1 MRIAMI
7 GQRGVPAT
15 YGGVERH
22 VEEIG
27 SRLAERG
34 HEVTVFVRPSY
45 SDHVGDEYR
54 GMRVKRVATMST
66 RHLDAIV
73 HASLSTVSAMR
84 TGFDIVHYHAIGP
97 GVPAV
102 LPRFTRRSR
111 VIQTIHG
118 LDSQR
123 AKWGRFA
130 QSALTGAE
138 WLSGRV
144 PHEVIV
150 VSRDLHEHYRE
161 RYGRET
167 HLIMNG
173 VDSRARREPSLIVD
187 EYALQQHKY
196 ALFVGRLVPE
206 KAPDQLIRA
215 FRRVS
220 GDYRLVIAGGS
231 SFTGDYVDEL
241 HRLAADDPRVL
252 FTGYVYGEM
261 LDELYT
267 NAAAFVLP
275 STLEGLPLTLLE
287 AIEYGAPIVASN
299 IPPHE
304 EVIDASGIG
313 HTLFAVGN
321 EDDLTRALQQTLD
334 AQPQAQRG
342 IEQMRARILPRFQW
356 PEVTTATE
364 AVYHQAWRVKTPG
377 EGDHSSKLTR
387 HISDGTNDH

>member
-15 YGGVERH
+15 WGGVERH
-22 VEEIG
+22 VEEVG

-34 HEVTVFVRPSY
+34 HDVTVFVRPSY

-54 GMRVKRVATMST
+54 GMRVKRVATVST

-84 TGFDIVHYHAIGP
+84 TGFDILHYHAIGP

-102 LPRFTRRSR
+102 LPRMTRRSR

-130 QSALTGAE
+130 QSALGGAE

-150 VSRDLHEHYRE
+150 VSRDLHDHYRE

-173 VDSRARREPSLIVD
+173 VDKRPRREPQLIVD
-187 EYALQQHKY
+187 EYGLQKHKY

-215 FRRVS
+215 FRRVP

-231 SFTGDYVDEL
+231 SFTGEYVDEL
-241 HRLAADDPRVL
+241 HRLAADDPRIL
-252 FTGYVYGEM
+252 FTGYVFGEA

-287 AIEYGAPIVASN
+287 AMEYGAPIVASN
-299 IPPHE
+299 IPPHR

-313 HTLFAVGN
+313 HMLFPVGN
-321 EDDLTRALQQTLD
+321 EDSMVQALQQTLES
-334 AQPQAQRG
+334 QPQAHRG
-342 IEQMRARILPRFQW
+342 IDQFRARTLPRFQW

-364 AVYHQAWRVKTPG
+364 AVYHQAWQVSTKSERAVVQ
-377 EGDHSSKLTR
+377 
-387 HISDGTNDH
+387 N